1 HQQTERHLNRSLT
14 IFPYSIRPGY
24 ERLRSKLDETLLSK
38 SQHGVSNDREAIL
51 THKLV
56 SLTNECV
63 EYLTVSLVSA
73 ETADSEKEQ
82 LRLKILGQNENVENT
97 RTALNLI
104 VRSAAGATRSTFEK
118 LLRKD

>member
-1 HQQTERHLNRSLT
+1 MESPECNRKIL
-14 IFPYSIRPGY
+14 
-24 ERLRSKLDETLLSK
+24 LR
-38 SQHGVSNDREAIL
+38 I
-51 THKLV
+51 
-56 SLTNECV
+56 

-118 LLRKD
+118 LLRKDELPIKQRLLDALENEFPSWTRSLASATEAFDDWLRSQVTQE